1 MDSGEESKFFPAFP
15 HLFLYR
21 KVYTTTPFLFG
32 KVFVVNSRI
41 KLKVMSLLFSKHSE
55 MGLLL
60 DPWTMI
66 PILTILVSYLLRAIP
81 PFKQLWW
88 FFKWFF
94 IMFLVVLSVNYAK
107 KEVKEWWEK

>member
-1 MDSGEESKFFPAFP
+1 
-15 HLFLYR
+15 
-21 KVYTTTPFLFG
+21 LFG
-32 KVFVVNSRI
+32 KVFVVNLSI
-41 KLKVMSLLFSKHSE
+41 KLKIMTLLFSKHSE

-60 DPWTMI
+60 DPWTMV
-66 PILTILVSYLLRAIP
+66 PILTILISYLLRAIP

-88 FFKWFF
+88 FFKWVA